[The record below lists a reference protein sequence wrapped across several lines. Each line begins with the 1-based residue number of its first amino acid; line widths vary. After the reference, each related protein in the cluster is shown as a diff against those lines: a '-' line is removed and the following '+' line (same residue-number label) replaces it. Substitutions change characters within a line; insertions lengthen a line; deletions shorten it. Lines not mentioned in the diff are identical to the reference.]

1 MYHYNSYSSFY
12 SELKWPKGKKLASQV
27 LKAASSAP
35 VIFPDWWKTVPRVL
49 GLSDTEPWLA
59 HLRRRR
65 PRTQLNL
72 GQNWVLGVSRPCPN
86 SAQRSLVRPR
96 GCVQAA
102 GGISLPLK
110 IFGGL
115 TGCRAS
121 KLSLGSKVLFR
132 NTALWTFSESRHFV
146 RENRSSQTVA
156 LPPALTLLHESPSEM
171 LVHDSSLLQGLNSF
185 P

>member
-12 SELKWPKGKKLASQV
+12 SELKWPKGKRIASQV

-35 VIFPDWWKTVPRVL
+35 VIFPDWRKAVPRVL

-86 SAQRSLVRPR
+86 SAQTSLVRPR

-102 GGISLPLK
+102 AGISLPLK

-121 KLSLGSKVLFR
+121 KLSLGRKCCLETPPCGHFQRVGILCVRTAAVKQWLSLHHALSLMRVPQRCLSMIPFYSK
-132 NTALWTFSESRHFV
+132 A
-146 RENRSSQTVA
+146 
-156 LPPALTLLHESPSEM
+156 
-171 LVHDSSLLQGLNSF
+171 
-185 P
+185 